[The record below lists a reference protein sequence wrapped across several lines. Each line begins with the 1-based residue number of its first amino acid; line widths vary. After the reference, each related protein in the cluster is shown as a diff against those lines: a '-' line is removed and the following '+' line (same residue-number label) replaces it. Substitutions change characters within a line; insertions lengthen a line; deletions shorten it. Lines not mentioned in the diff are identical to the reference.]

1 MNDVRL
7 GPTDVPQPVGR
18 AIPLQRPLTV
28 LVNAG
33 PWLPVPPPGYGG
45 IENVVASLVD
55 GLRDAGHRVV
65 LASVGESRIEVDELV
80 PTFPTGQFGRLA
92 GPYADVVGIAHPHMS
107 AVLAA
112 LDARPDIDIVHDHL
126 EVVGPSMLV
135 ARGAACPPTLQTLHW
150 DLHKHPRFYEEF
162 DGRGRVAFAAVSA
175 SQLERAP
182 ANLARQVV
190 GTVPLA
196 APVDPRPPEPAGDH
210 VLALG
215 RIAHIKGPHI
225 AARAC
230 RRAGQPL
237 VLAGPV
243 AGLENP
249 SALAAALAEGGPVAA
264 SADVRYFLD
273 EVEPLLDGR
282 LVRWV
287 GAVGGAEKNRLLR
300 TARALVCPL
309 QWEEPGGTAM
319 VEALLA
325 GVPVI
330 GFRRGVLPSLVT
342 HGVTGFV
349 VDTEDELA
357 DCLRRAD
364 GLDRAAIAE
373 AVREQMAPTRMVD
386 AYVRL
391 YHEVIRKARPST
403 LSAGPAAAR

>member
-1 MNDVRL
+1 MNDAL
-7 GPTDVPQPVGR
+7 GPTGVPQPAGQAVRRRG
-18 AIPLQRPLTV
+18 QLTI

-33 PWLPVPPPGYGG
+33 PWLPVPPAGYGG
-45 IENVVASLVD
+45 IENVVASLVE
-55 GLRDAGHRVV
+55 GLRDAGHRVI
-65 LASVGESRIEVDELV
+65 LASVGESRIDVDELV
-80 PTFPTGQFGRLA
+80 HAFPTGQFDRLSGA
-92 GPYADVVGIAHPHMS
+92 YADVVGIAHAHMS

-112 LDARPDIDIVHDHL
+112 LDGTPGIDIVHDHL

-135 ARGAACPPTLQTLHW
+135 ARGQDCPPALQTLHW

-162 DGRGRVAFAAVSA
+162 DGRRRVWFAAVSA

-190 GTVPLA
+190 GIVPLGA
-196 APVDPRPPEPAGDH
+196 HVDPRPPEPAGDH

-215 RIAHIKGPHI
+215 RLAHIKGPHI

-230 RRAGQPL
+230 LRAGQRL

-243 AGLENP
+243 AGLESP
-249 SALAAALAEGGPVAA
+249 SALAAALAEGDPVT
-264 SADVRYFLD
+264 SRADVRYFLD
-273 EVEPLLDGR
+273 EVEPQVDGR
-282 LVRWV
+282 MVRWV
-287 GAVGGAEKNRLLR
+287 GEVRGAEKDRLLR

-373 AVREQMAPTRMVD
+373 AAREQMSPARMVD

-391 YHEVIRKARPST
+391 YHEVIATARATT
-403 LSAGPAAAR
+403 LGAGPMAAR